1 MELGSISK
9 LLSGS
14 KYEEH
19 ADEIAAMF
27 DRLGIKTLNDLDN
40 SPKALGLNTL
50 GYSSLQLIRY
60 IRDAAIDAAIYGEP
74 EEIEPPP
81 PEPEP
86 EPEEEPEP
94 EAEAEEDEIEKE
106 NE

>member
-19 ADEIAAMF
+19 ANEIEEVF
-27 DRLGIKTLNDLDN
+27 NNLGIKTLNDLDN

-50 GYSSLQLIRY
+50 GYSSLQLVRY
-60 IRDAAIDAAIYGEP
+60 IREAAIDVVLYGEP
-74 EEIEPPP
+74 EEIKVPVPE

-86 EPEEEPEP
+86 EPEEV
-94 EAEAEEDEIEKE
+94 EEEIEE
-106 NE
+106 RSDE